1 MNFNN
6 IDEIKFGVVDSTF
19 KHIKYGKVPYEVW
32 DKKSINLAVAKGEK
46 FAFQI
51 LISSMRE
58 LFCSLDNNLNMSWK
72 GINQYRARLEMGI
85 GGENTAQENRECFS
99 KNLIDNFNMAFLG
112 YVKDDTG
119 ALTSDPILTEP
130 GVLVE
135 AGVPQAIWVE
145 GVIPYDFKGD
155 MVNLEVHI
163 FTGEAYEDEIKVHTI
178 KVPIKVVNFNFLP

>member
-1 MNFNN
+1 
-6 IDEIKFGVVDSTF
+6 
-19 KHIKYGKVPYEVW
+19 
-32 DKKSINLAVAKGEK
+32 
-46 FAFQI
+46 
-51 LISSMRE
+51 
-58 LFCSLDNNLNMSWK
+58 
-72 GINQYRARLEMGI
+72 
-85 GGENTAQENRECFS
+85 
-99 KNLIDNFNMAFLG
+99 MAFLG

-178 KVPIKVVNFNFLP
+178 KVPIKVVNFNLPSLKESQFFLDLWQHPSNVISIQDGRQEICSLFILVLI